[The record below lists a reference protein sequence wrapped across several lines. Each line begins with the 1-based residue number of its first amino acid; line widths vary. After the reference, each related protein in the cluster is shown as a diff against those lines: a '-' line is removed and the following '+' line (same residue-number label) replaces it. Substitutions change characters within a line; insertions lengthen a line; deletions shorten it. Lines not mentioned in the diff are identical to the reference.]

1 MIVTTIITLSPLKD
15 KDASD
20 HIVYLHPVYRTFVY
34 LTLIQLQDTSAL
46 RDEINFRQFQT
57 NAFSQHKKKKDKSHN
72 LSYKELKNI
81 PNKQNKN

>member
-1 MIVTTIITLSPLKD
+1 MKISSGNKDFDVLVILVIVTTIITLSPLKD

-34 LTLIQLQDTSAL
+34 LSLQDTSAL

-57 NAFSQHKKKKDKSHN
+57 NAFSQHKKKKIN
-72 LSYKELKNI
+72 LTI
-81 PNKQNKN
+81 